1 MIVCTWFCYRMS
13 EFLYAFVLF
22 ESRIHLVKIIAKIGV
37 QENLNFDCKSLMHV
51 DPSPQSQFPKQAM
64 VEVNSSMVPNRV
76 QAHLSSSNC
85 NPIPLML
92 EEVDRWLYNGA
103 ATGAWEGP
111 SKSFTLPIQSF
122 ILLFSSLPHCLSNTG
137 TLAKCMEFFLRWVEF
152 RYIVHRFDNKQIQFN
167 TFPESFN
174 SQTRH
179 GFTVE
184 IWVSDCYSWN

>member
-1 MIVCTWFCYRMS
+1 MIGCTWFCYRTS

-22 ESRIHLVKIIAKIGV
+22 ESRICLVKRLLQRSVRRSIW
-37 QENLNFDCKSLMHV
+37 KSLMHI

-122 ILLFSSLPHCLSNTG
+122 ILLWSWIAHCLTKTG
-137 TLAKCMEFFLRWVEF
+137 TFAKCMEKELRYVEL
-152 RYIVHRFDNKQIQFN
+152 RYIVHRFDYKWIQFK

-174 SQTRH
+174 SQMRH
-179 GFTVE
+179 GFMVK
-184 IWVSDCYSWN
+184 IWVSDCYSWK